1 MAPLSV
7 ANNAYCDFFSGSCVA
22 PDDEAPLGE
31 LLAPDELLLG
41 ELLGELLLGELPLL
55 PDAPDGL
62 ELELAPP
69 EAEPELDFEGSVA
82 LGELD
87 ELPPEGEVA
96 EDEPE
101 PELGG
106 VDDAPPLVLPLV
118 LPLLPVVLPVP
129 LS

>member
-1 MAPLSV
+1 LR
-7 ANNAYCDFFSGSCVA
+7 NDAYCDFFSGSFGA
-22 PDDEAPLGE
+22 SEDDEALGGVLEPEELPLLGGV
-31 LLAPDELLLG
+31 LLAPEELLLG
-41 ELLGELLLGELPLL
+41 GVL
-55 PDAPDGL
+55 DDDGL
-62 ELELAPP
+62 EELAPP

-96 EDEPE
+96 EDELE
-101 PELGG
+101 PELEGG
-106 VDDAPPLVLPLV
+106 VVDALPLV